1 MDSSS
6 SSSASTFFILQT
18 SPIRSYIMAS
28 QSKPG
33 PLTPAEYD
41 ALMELRGVPYEA
53 VIDYPN
59 SDAPGSVR
67 PRYCGAYMCF
77 FRDGL
82 MSFPIPSF
90 FLEILAE
97 LQLSFT
103 QVTPTFWHYVLAT
116 FIRATEEGLEFGLAE
131 LKQLY
136 TLKRSSGVTGEFLL
150 SPRLGRSVITDIP
163 GKDFYWTDKFFV
175 FKIDPVTVGDFDF
188 SRIPMKW
195 NENAELFG
203 TSKSTPELRGLI
215 SALRRGKC
223 SWDSFTL
230 ERVRAAYALPPGV
243 NHVVLV
249 ALAEPIRPRKDQKD
263 KGVKRKDPPAEPSD
277 ANSDSAPSKRAHETP
292 DKRVTRASSEIQSPI
307 FRATPLYVVRPGR
320 DVPPDSRASG
330 EVDVEEVA
338 PKVQRRRLIP
348 DEESSKGFNVSS
360 SEPLMQDPGEGTSK
374 PVNLPADCRSGS
386 PLAFSYDVDAPILD
400 DPERLA
406 AIWRKLRSS
415 TCALP
420 PLEQMRGRDAYVQMA
435 IANAK
440 AMEAS
445 NEYAA
450 LMEERLANFPSQE
463 EVAGHLN
470 LIQKLRSKLSASHAS
485 EQERAKQVVDL
496 KVLLTAKATEKVTLE
511 EEKIMLEKE
520 KVVLEKEKVA
530 MEADLESLKAKFR
543 RDAELRERV
552 ARREMLAACWLV
564 AKGYDAA
571 LDKARE
577 TIRRR
582 RAESAAEMRLQE
594 VRAKI
599 EALAEYL
606 EGGFELEEELD
617 ILKDVEISREIEYSL
632 AAVSDDSLRGLDLPQ
647 VYEDSVNLG
656 G

>member
-1 MDSSS
+1 MDSS

-18 SPIRSYIMAS
+18 SPIRSYTIAS
-28 QSKPG
+28 QNKKG
-33 PLTPAEYD
+33 PLTRAEYE

-59 SDAPGSVR
+59 GDAPGSVR
-67 PRYCGAYMCF
+67 PGYYGAYMCF

-90 FLEILAE
+90 FLEILVE

-103 QVTPTFWHYVLAT
+103 QV
-116 FIRATEEGLEFGLAE
+116 
-131 LKQLY
+131 
-136 TLKRSSGVTGEFLL
+136 
-150 SPRLGRSVITDIP
+150 
-163 GKDFYWTDKFFV
+163 
-175 FKIDPVTVGDFDF
+175 DPVTVGDFEF
-188 SRIPMKW
+188 SRIPIKW
-195 NENAELFG
+195 NENVELFG

-243 NHVVLV
+243 NRAIPV
-249 ALAEPIRPRKDQKD
+249 ALVEPIQ
-263 KGVKRKDPPAEPSD
+263 VKKKDPPAEPSD
-277 ANSDSAPSKRAHETP
+277 ANSDSAPSKRARETP
-292 DKRVTRASSEIQSPI
+292 DKRVTRASSQIQSPI
-307 FRATPLYVVRPGR
+307 VRATPLSLLRPGR

-338 PKVQRRRLIP
+338 PKVQRPRLIL

-374 PVNLPADCRSGS
+374 PVILHADCRIGS

-406 AIWRKLRSS
+406 AIWRKLRTS

-435 IANAK
+435 VANAK

-445 NEYAA
+445 NKYAA

-463 EVAGHLN
+463 EVEGHLT
-470 LIQKLRSKLSASHAS
+470 LIPQLRSKLSASQAS

-496 KVLLTAKATEKVTLE
+496 KVLLTAKATEKVALE
-511 EEKIMLEKE
+511 EEKIVLEKE

-552 ARREMLAACWLV
+552 ARREMRAACRLV

-599 EALAEYL
+599 EVLAEYL
-606 EGGFELEEELD
+606 EGGFELEEDLD
-617 ILKDVEISREIEYSL
+617 RLKDVEISREIEYGL
-632 AAVSDDSLRGLDLPQ
+632 AAVSDDSLWGLDLLRFLMTR
-647 VYEDSVNLG
+647 ST
-656 G
+656 